1 MDLESLRIFDAV
13 AAELSITRA
22 AARLGRAASNVTTRI
37 QQLEAELATELF
49 IRSGKRIALSPAG
62 QQFLSYARRMLALE
76 DEARQ
81 MLNGSAEGG
90 SLRVGSMESTAA
102 SRLPEPLAAYSLAY
116 PQTRL
121 LISTGPSVVL
131 LEQLRQ
137 GLLDCAFVA
146 LPEDLNDELAMA
158 TSGLQGMPLWQEQL
172 LLLLPASE
180 AEVQKPAQVRTRT
193 LAAFKSGCTYRA
205 LAEQALQT
213 ANDPRWQFQELGSYH
228 AMLACVAA
236 GAAVTV
242 LPRSVLQ
249 LCQYP
254 VQLPTLDLGN
264 RTTWLVWRRGYA
276 TPAFERFAEIIR
288 HHAGAASAANRVQPL
303 HD

>member
-1 MDLESLRIFDAV
+1 MDLESLRIFDTV
-13 AAELSITRA
+13 ATELSITRA
-22 AARLGRAASNVTTRI
+22 ATRLGRAASNVTTRI
-37 QQLEAELATELF
+37 QQLEADLAAELF
-49 IRSGKRIALSPAG
+49 IRSGKRIVLSPAG
-62 QQFLSYARRMLALE
+62 QQFLTYARRMLALE
-76 DEARQ
+76 DESRQ

-90 SLRVGSMESTAA
+90 TLRVGSMESTAA
-102 SRLPEPLAAYSLAY
+102 SRLPQPLAAYNLAY

-137 GLLDCAFVA
+137 GLLDCALVA
-146 LPEDLNDELAMA
+146 LPEDLSDDLAMA
-158 TSGLQGMPLWQEQL
+158 SSGLQGLALWQEEL

-180 AEVQKPAQVRTRT
+180 SCTQNPAQVHTRT
-193 LAAFKSGCTYRA
+193 LAAFRSGCTYRA

-254 VQLPTLDLGN
+254 VQLPTLDIGT
-264 RTTWLVWRRGYA
+264 RTTWLVWRQGYA
-276 TPAFERFAEIIR
+276 TAAFERFVAAIR
-288 HHAGAASAANRVQPL
+288 
-303 HD
+303 